1 MRHFTEDIRLQ
12 KCQKKKNAVA
22 LHTTLNQYSR
32 ILNWCRL
39 RYQSCARR
47 VSNMNTERA
56 STKHT
61 IHWHRSQLQIQK
73 NRKLFS
79 VSAKRKQCLLAFPKS
94 FSSQSLQKHCRK
106 SKRGGRK
113 KKKKGR
119 VDIRKPLGSTPF
131 SKALA
136 GAMRERNSHQTKWH
150 LLETVHLQPAFFNP
164 LPHTQTTEH
173 SELCTVS
180 TASLSDIA

>member
-1 MRHFTEDIRLQ
+1 MKFVQALQLTSVRFENKRTNGSQMNTVMRHFTEDIRLQ

-113 KKKKGR
+113 KKKGQGR
-119 VDIRKPLGSTPF
+119 YS
-131 SKALA
+131 
-136 GAMRERNSHQTKWH
+136 E
-150 LLETVHLQPAFFNP
+150 AFG
-164 LPHTQTTEH
+164 
-173 SELCTVS
+173 
-180 TASLSDIA
+180 